1 MRTPG
6 FRYFHNTIRITEYT
20 LIQGGPLIKE
30 YGLLVNM
37 IVGALNDNCLAVM
50 AEACQYFYQLRKK
63 IQTQG
68 GIELV
73 WSIHLQ
79 ALLLESIFA
88 GKIQL
93 DKTILLQLTVGVP
106 ER

>member
-1 MRTPG
+1 
-6 FRYFHNTIRITEYT
+6 
-20 LIQGGPLIKE
+20 
-30 YGLLVNM
+30 M
-37 IVGALNDNCLAVM
+37 IVEALNDNCLAVM

-106 ER
+106 ERSKVTDTADSGVGSAAYKIGQQKYGPT